1 MERYTSVIQ
10 KFRFV
15 IIIASILLMVI
26 MGKGAGI
33 LFGNQDNDYRTFFS
47 PNNPE
52 LMAYDFIQETY
63 TKADNALL
71 VIAPKE
77 GKSSNN
83 EIFTNKSLEAIQWL
97 TEESWQLPYS
107 SRVDSISNYQHT
119 EAEGDDMLVAELYE
133 DASSLNQVDR
143 ERIANIVINEKLL
156 VRRLIAADGNAAGVN
171 VTFSIADDADQ
182 TIVFKEVADK
192 IYVLREQ
199 FNQKYPE
206 LELYLTGIVMMNQ
219 AFADAGQSDAATLVP
234 IMYLIVMIV
243 LFILLRSVV
252 PVIGTMI
259 VIFMSIAWAYGFAG
273 YAGFKL
279 TSPIFSVMNI
289 VLTLAVA
296 DSVHL
301 LMTFVQ
307 GMRNGAKK
315 YDALKESIRVNNWPI
330 FLTSVTTAIGFL
342 TLNFS
347 ETPPFRD
354 LGNITAF
361 GVMAAWLLSMTF
373 LPALILAL
381 PVNIKPVEQEHQ
393 STSRFMSALAE
404 LVIAKHKLILA
415 IFIPA
420 SVIILFGITQ
430 NELDDDFVKYFDER
444 IEFRTDTDKAY
455 EVLTGINNIQYS
467 LPSKGSN
474 GIADPEYLATLEKFV
489 EWHREQDLVL
499 NVNTINDV
507 LKRLNKNMHGDDD
520 QWFSVPENKEL
531 AAQYLLLYEMSLP
544 YGLDLND
551 QIDVDKSASRV
562 IVTTKNGTS
571 NESLALAAAGKKWLE
586 ENAPDYMHAV
596 GASPTVMFANVGK
609 RNINAMLF
617 GTLAALLLISFLLIF
632 ALRSFKIG
640 LLSLIPNI
648 LPIALTFGVFGY
660 LVGQIGL
667 AASIV
672 AAICMGIV
680 VDDTV
685 HFLSKYLRA
694 RQEKGLSA
702 EDSIRYAFSTV
713 GVALWVTSIVLV
725 LGFLVLAFS
734 SFLINS
740 QLGIL
745 VFITI
750 SIALITDFL
759 LLPPLLMIFDKK

>member
-1 MERYTSVIQ
+1 
-10 KFRFV
+10 
-15 IIIASILLMVI
+15 
-26 MGKGAGI
+26 
-33 LFGNQDNDYRTFFS
+33 
-47 PNNPE
+47 
-52 LMAYDFIQETY
+52 
-63 TKADNALL
+63 
-71 VIAPKE
+71 
-77 GKSSNN
+77 
-83 EIFTNKSLEAIQWL
+83 
-97 TEESWQLPYS
+97 
-107 SRVDSISNYQHT
+107 
-119 EAEGDDMLVAELYE
+119 
-133 DASSLNQVDR
+133 
-143 ERIANIVINEKLL
+143 
-156 VRRLIAADGNAAGVN
+156 
-171 VTFSIADDADQ
+171 
-182 TIVFKEVADK
+182 
-192 IYVLREQ
+192 
-199 FNQKYPE
+199 
-206 LELYLTGIVMMNQ
+206 
-219 AFADAGQSDAATLVP
+219 
-234 IMYLIVMIV
+234 
-243 LFILLRSVV
+243 
-252 PVIGTMI
+252 
-259 VIFMSIAWAYGFAG
+259 
-273 YAGFKL
+273 
-279 TSPIFSVMNI
+279 
-289 VLTLAVA
+289 
-296 DSVHL
+296 
-301 LMTFVQ
+301 
-307 GMRNGAKK
+307 
-315 YDALKESIRVNNWPI
+315 
-330 FLTSVTTAIGFL
+330 
-342 TLNFS
+342 
-347 ETPPFRD
+347 
-354 LGNITAF
+354 
-361 GVMAAWLLSMTF
+361 MAAWLLSMTF

>member
-1 MERYTSVIQ
+1 MENYISLIQ
-10 KFRFV
+10 RFRFV
-15 IIIASILLMVI
+15 IILLGFVLMVL
-26 MGKGAGI
+26 MGNGAGI

-47 PNNPE
+47 KDNPE
-52 LMAYDFIQETY
+52 LNAYDFIQETY

-71 VIAPKE
+71 VIAPKS
-77 GKSSNN
+77 GTGNN
-83 EIFTNKSLEAIQWL
+83 QIFTNQNLEAIQWL
-97 TEESWQLPYS
+97 TEQSWQLLFS

-119 EAEGDDMLVAELYE
+119 ESEGDELIVAELYE
-133 DASSLNQVDR
+133 DASTLTEANR
-143 ERIANIVINEKLL
+143 ERIANIVLNEKLL
-156 VRRLIAADGNAAGVN
+156 VRRLIAFDGNAAGVN

-182 TIVFKEVADK
+182 TIVFSDIAKEVYA
-192 IYVLREQ
+192 LREE
-199 FNQKYPE
+199 FNSKYPE
-206 LELYLTGIVMMNQ
+206 LDLYLTGLVMMNQ
-219 AFADAGQSDAATLVP
+219 AFADAGGKDAATLVP
-234 IMYLIVMIV
+234 IMYLVVMVI
-243 LFILLRSVV
+243 LFLMLRSVV
-252 PVIGTMI
+252 PVLGTMI

-296 DSVHL
+296 DSVHV

-307 GMRNGAKK
+307 GMRNGSSK
-315 YDALKESIRVNNWPI
+315 YDALRESIRINSWPI

-354 LGNITAF
+354 LGNITAA

-373 LPALILAL
+373 LPALLLAL
-381 PVNIKPVEQEHQ
+381 PVNIKAQPQALQQ
-393 STSRFMSALAE
+393 SNLFMSKFAE
-404 LVIAKHKLILA
+404 FVISRYKVILA

-420 SVIILFGITQ
+420 AAILLFGITK
-430 NELDDDFVKYFDER
+430 NDLNDDFVQYFDER

-455 EVLTGINNIQYS
+455 EKLTGINNIQYS
-467 LPSKGSN
+467 IPSKGSN
-474 GIADPEYLATLEKFV
+474 GIADPEYLRILEQFV
-489 EWHREQDLVL
+489 EWNRQQDLVL

-507 LKRLNKNMHGDDD
+507 LKRLNKNMHSDNEE
-520 QWFSVPENKEL
+520 WFKVPENKEL

-551 QIDVDKSASRV
+551 QLDVDKSATRV

-571 NESLALAAAGKKWLE
+571 NESLALANAGQQWLKD
-586 ENAPDYMHAV
+586 NAPEYMQAI

-609 RNINAMLF
+609 RNINTMLF
-617 GTLAALLLISFLLIF
+617 GTMMALLLISFILIF
-632 ALRSFKIG
+632 ALRSLKIG

-648 LPIALTFGVFGY
+648 LPIGLAFGVFGY
-660 LVGQIGL
+660 LVGQVGL
-667 AASIV
+667 AASVV

-694 RQEKGLSA
+694 RQEKGLNA
-702 EDSIRYAFSTV
+702 ADSIRYAFSTV
-713 GVALWVTSIVLV
+713 GIALWVTSLVLV
-725 LGFLVLAFS
+725 LGFLVLAYS

-750 SIALITDFL
+750 SLALITDFL
-759 LLPPLLMIFDKK
+759 LLPALLLIFDKK

>member
-1 MERYTSVIQ
+1 MERYTSAVQ
-10 KFRFV
+10 QFRFV
-15 IIIASILLMVI
+15 IIIASFVLMAL
-26 MGKGAGI
+26 MAKGAGI

-47 PNNPE
+47 PDNPE

-71 VIAPKE
+71 VISPKE
-77 GKSSNN
+77 SREGNN
-83 EIFTNKSLEAIQWL
+83 QIFTNKSLEAIQWL
-97 TEESWQLPYS
+97 TEESWQLS
-107 SRVDSISNYQHT
+107 FSARVDSISNYQHT

-133 DASSLNQVDR
+133 DANSLSQTDR

-156 VRRLIAADGNAAGVN
+156 VRRLIASNGNAAGVN

-182 TIVFKEVADK
+182 TIVFTDIANE
-192 IYVLREQ
+192 IYALREE
-199 FNQKYPE
+199 FNKKYPD

-219 AFADAGQSDAATLVP
+219 AFADAGQSDAESLVP
-234 IMYLIVMIV
+234 IMYLIVMII
-243 LFILLRSVV
+243 LFIMLRSFV

-307 GMRNGAKK
+307 GMRNGAEK
-315 YDALKESIRVNNWPI
+315 YDALKESIRVNSWPI

-354 LGNITAF
+354 LGNITAV

-381 PVNIKPVEQEHQ
+381 PVKIKPVKQEHQ
-393 STSRFMSALAE
+393 SSSRFMSAFAE
-404 LVIAKHKLILA
+404 FVIAKHKLVLA
-415 IFIPA
+415 IFIPV
-420 SVIILFGITQ
+420 SVVLLFGIMQ

-455 EVLTGINNIQYS
+455 QVLTGINNIQYS

-489 EWHREQDLVL
+489 EWHRQQDLVL

-507 LKRLNKNMHGDDD
+507 LKRLNKNMHGDDEK
-520 QWFSVPENKEL
+520 WFTVPENKEL

-551 QIDVDKSASRV
+551 QIDVDKSATRV
-562 IVTTKNGTS
+562 IITTKNGTS
-571 NESLALAAAGKKWLE
+571 NESLALAAAGKKWLQ
-586 ENAPDYMHAV
+586 ENAPDYMQAV

-617 GTLAALLLISFLLIF
+617 GTLAALLLISFILIF
-632 ALRSFKIG
+632 ALRSLKIG

-694 RQEKGLSA
+694 RQEKGLNA

-734 SFLINS
+734 SFLINA
-740 QLGIL
+740 QLGLL

-759 LLPPLLMIFDKK
+759 LLPPLLMIFDRK